1 MRLLPG
7 YAPRS
12 FLKFVFGSFLL
23 VAVPLIWAL
32 VDNALETRRL
42 AARSEE
48 VVGETTETAR
58 AVRQLI
64 EQINAMERSLR
75 QFSALG
81 DPALLEGF
89 DHAHSRFRDA
99 RTRLLAIELDREQG
113 WQLKRLADRERA
125 LHASVEA
132 LRAHP
137 DSVSAVLGEF
147 VALDAFAD
155 ALEKICVIVAERR
168 VAELQRTARDVDR
181 KVFWQLVAV
190 VPVAALVMVSSV
202 LIVSGPL
209 RRIDAAIRR
218 LGEGDFSEP
227 IAVRGPRD
235 LERLAQ
241 QLEWMRVKLT
251 EIEEQKTRFLRHM
264 SHELKTPLASL
275 KEGADLLQEQVV
287 GTLTPAQRE
296 VASIL
301 QQSATRLQR
310 LIEGLLEFHT
320 TQFQGGELH
329 VDAVALS
336 DVIGRAARQHRL
348 LLGSKGVRFQVDCPP
363 IVLDADREKLVTI
376 VDNLVSNAV
385 KFTPAGGTIRVAAR
399 TERDRVQLDV
409 CDSGPGIAP
418 DERERVFEPFFQGRA
433 INDGPVKGT
442 GLGLAI
448 VREFVAAHRGSV
460 AVLDTPPPGASIRV
474 ELPLHQGA
482 VDKVAA

>member
-12 FLKFVFGSFLL
+12 FLKFVFGTFLV
-23 VAVPLIWAL
+23 VAIPLIWAL
-32 VDNALETRRL
+32 VDNAIETRRL

-48 VVGETTETAR
+48 VVAETTATAR

-64 EQINAMERSLR
+64 EHINAMERSLR

-81 DPALLEGF
+81 DAALLEGY
-89 DHAHSRFRDA
+89 DHARSRFREAHDQ
-99 RTRLLAIELDREQG
+99 LLALDLDREQS
-113 WQLKRLADRERA
+113 WQLKRLSDRERA
-125 LHASVEA
+125 LSSSVAA
-132 LRAHP
+132 LRSHP
-137 DSVSAVLGEF
+137 EGVSAVLGEF

-155 ALEKICVIVAERR
+155 AMERISVIVAERR

-181 KVFWQLVAV
+181 KVFWQLAGL
-190 VPVAALVMVSSV
+190 VPLAALIMVGSV
-202 LIVSGPL
+202 LVVSRPL
-209 RRIDAAIRR
+209 RQIDDAIRR

-227 IAVRGPRD
+227 VAVRGPRD

-241 QLEWMRVKLT
+241 QIEWMRVKLT

-287 GTLTPAQRE
+287 GSLTPAQRE
-296 VASIL
+296 VATIL

-320 TQFQGGELH
+320 TQFQGGEMH
-329 VDAVALS
+329 IDAVALS

-348 LLGSKGVRFQVDCPP
+348 LLGSKGVRFHVDCPP
-363 IVLDADREKLVTI
+363 IVLDADREKLSAI

-399 TERDRVQLDV
+399 THEDRVQLDV
-409 CDSGPGIAP
+409 TDSGPGIAP

-433 INDGPVKGT
+433 INEGPVKGT

-448 VREFVAAHRGSV
+448 VREFVAAHRGHVS
-460 AVLDTPPPGASIRV
+460 VLDTPPPGASIRV
-474 ELPLHQGA
+474 ELPLHQGGE
-482 VDKVAA
+482 KVAA